1 MRKAQ
6 LRKESLRFIRQA
18 LIACREQQ
26 FYLIDASYGR
36 CLGSIAMAKRL
47 DAITDDELDRLLDLA
62 INAVFMA
69 DRDRRAKEGLRH
81 AA

>member
-18 LIACREQQ
+18 LIACREGKNCSN
-26 FYLIDASYGR
+26 DTAYGR
-36 CLGSIAMAKRL
+36 CLGSIAMAFRVG
-47 DAITDDELDRLLDLA
+47 AISWSELDLLLTLA
-62 INAVFMA
+62 QSAANLAA
-69 DRDRRAKEGLRH
+69 RDRLAKPEASH

>member
-26 FYLIDASYGR
+26 YCSIDTGYGR
-36 CLGSIAMAKRL
+36 CLGSIAMARRL
-47 DAITDDELDRLLDLA
+47 DAITPDEFEQLLGLA
-62 INAVFMA
+62 SNAVNMA
-69 DRDRRAKEGLRH
+69 ARDRRAAEGPRH

>member
-18 LIACREQQ
+18 LIACREEE
-26 FYLIDASYGR
+26 YCSNDTAYGR
-36 CLGSIAMAKRL
+36 CLGSISMASRVG
-47 DAITDDELDRLLDLA
+47 AISLNELELLLTLA
-62 INAVFMA
+62 QSAANMA
-69 DRDRRAKEGLRH
+69 ARDRRAKPEASH